1 MRNSTKLI
9 KRTGIKMKTL
19 KAITNKLEE
28 FSDYMRG
35 DPSPPIETPEYNN
48 NQKGLLFSG
57 VVFVIAML
65 IIFI

>member
-1 MRNSTKLI
+1 
-9 KRTGIKMKTL
+9 MKTL